1 MSVSATSSGNTPAA
15 TSGGATSS
23 KFLFDISGIDLS
35 KQLVSREEIGKVNP
49 HRGDMALLDYIAWQ
63 SLDLTKCIGVVK
75 VKGNEFWV
83 PGHFPGKPMFPGVL
97 MVEAGA
103 QLANYIF
110 NVRTPITKIC
120 ALLGVD
126 DARFRAPVEVGQDLI
141 VLLDS
146 VKWTA
151 TRFTSRV
158 QGVVNGQIAF
168 EVTVMGIAIAA
179 EKQV

>member
-1 MSVSATSSGNTPAA
+1 MNASANTSSGDAPAA
-15 TSGGATSS
+15 TSGGSS

-35 KQLVSREEIGKVNP
+35 KRLVSREEIGKVNP

-63 SLDLTKCIGVVK
+63 SPDLTKCIGVVK
-75 VKGNEFWV
+75 IKGNEFWV
-83 PGHFPGKPMFPGVL
+83 QGHFPGKPMFPGVL